1 MFSALQRAF
10 FPTGK
15 NPQIPG
21 RYDLQTVHCDI
32 SGSEYSMQVLPTNT
46 GFANQ
51 DSNLERFDLYDESKY
66 LTMGKEEYGSR
77 RCGIGYVR
85 SRSSTVHH
93 GFMGGRQHGIIS
105 SLTSVINFP
114 DLPESM
120 NLFDPRHF
128 MQAVEHFHYFA
139 CGPGASNYEDGTYH
153 KGRWV
158 EQGGVTWLNFERWD
172 SSALD
177 YIKANQGIK
186 HDEGLVTAYR
196 LFYYA
201 APIGRAQMLTV
212 MLRLSGWEPATAACK
227 VFFEIA
233 RQLYPTLQLRYG
245 GEALKW
251 QAEVPEAVREA
262 RPTLGPDWH
271 IRKKPAVYKRREV
284 TPDNY
289 QDFLISESDPP
300 PDWQP

>member
-10 FPTGK
+10 FPTGR

-21 RYDLQTVHCDI
+21 RYDLQTVHCNI

-51 DSNLERFDLYDESKY
+51 DSNLERFDLYDASKY
-66 LTMGKEEYGSR
+66 LTLGKEEYGSR

-85 SRSSTVHH
+85 SRTSTVHH

-139 CGPGASNYEDGTYH
+139 CGPGAETFRDDGYH
-153 KGRWV
+153 KGRWIKKDGIV
-158 EQGGVTWLNFERWD
+158 WLNFERRD
-172 SSALD
+172 SEALEYLRASD
-177 YIKANQGIK
+177 GVE
-186 HDEGLVTAYR
+186 HDEMTVSGNRAL
-196 LFYYA
+196 YYA

-212 MLRLSGWEPATAACK
+212 MFRLSAWEPATAASK
-227 VFFEIA
+227 VFYEIA
-233 RQLYPTLQLRYG
+233 GQLYPTLQLRYG

-271 IRKKPAVYKRREV
+271 IRKTPAEYDEIQHPSGKYEDVMR
-284 TPDNY
+284 TPPEP
-289 QDFLISESDPP
+289 LPEWRP
-300 PDWQP
+300 